1 MQNNTNIRLSIGT
14 KLIIIDSLPSTN
26 DYLKEQI
33 ANFKPLE
40 EGTAIMARTQTR
52 GRGQRGNQWNV
63 EGNKNLTFSFVLYPS
78 FLDVHSQF
86 YLTVF
91 VSLAIC
97 KWLKKFCDKVKIKW
111 PNDIMIGDKKVCG
124 ILIENSIGGKNI
136 KSSIVGVGLNI
147 NQTNFKEPLQ
157 KATSLKLEVEEIA
170 EFSIETVLKELLQSL
185 SEEYYK
191 LTYGEKK
198 SLLRK
203 YNDQLYRKK
212 DKFHYV
218 IDGEVVEGVIC
229 GVEEDGL
236 LQLKVDGEVRKFAFK
251 EVKYVI

>member
-14 KLIIIDSLPSTN
+14 KLIIIDTLPSTN

-40 EGTAIMARTQTR
+40 EGTAIMARAQTR

-63 EGNKNLTFSFVLYPS
+63 EASKNLTFSFVLYPS

-91 VSLAIC
+91 VSLAIST
-97 KWLKKFCDKVKIKW
+97 WLKKFCDNVKIKW
-111 PNDIMIGDKKVCG
+111 PNDIMIGDKKICG

-136 KSSIVGVGLNI
+136 KSSIIGIGLNI
-147 NQTNFKEPLQ
+147 NQTNFEEPLQ
-157 KATSLKLEVEEIA
+157 KATSLRLETGAIA
-170 EFSIETVLKELLQSL
+170 EFSVEIVLKEILQAL

-191 LTYGEKK
+191 LTSSEKK

-203 YNDQLYRKK
+203 YNDQLYRGKE
-212 DKFHYV
+212 KFNYI
-218 IDGEVVEGVIC
+218 IDNEVVDGVIC
-229 GVEEDGL
+229 AVEEDGL
-236 LQLKVDGEVRKFAFK
+236 LQLKVDEEVRKFAFK